1 MFDSI
6 CLTCLIY
13 SCGRFRAT
21 VKSRRQAAVHLLC
34 LLFLHH
40 VKQQHNK
47 SSSIVICRVSSQSR
61 DEDLWSLFFFFFL
74 IFFYF
79 LVLRFLLLLFFS
91 KEIFKKK
98 DFVFWNLDVA
108 LNQRKWQCWTMA
120 KRKRRFCSLANDAPL
135 DADEETNFPIDCI
148 KNLGEIE
155 AGLLLESGPDRFSL
169 GCK

>member
-1 MFDSI
+1 MVSI
-6 CLTCLIY
+6 FFLF
-13 SCGRFRAT
+13 SHF
-21 VKSRRQAAVHLLC
+21 
-34 LLFLHH
+34 LLFFSFTL
-40 VKQQHNK
+40 
-47 SSSIVICRVSSQSR
+47 SSSS
-61 DEDLWSLFFFFFL
+61 
-74 IFFYF
+74 
-79 LVLRFLLLLFFS
+79 FFS
-91 KEIFKKK
+91 KEIFLKK